1 MATKVT
7 NRVMIQE
14 SRFKGETRR
23 YEIYNNKFIKV
34 NIHNIFGDKV
44 YHINMDILEPWPG
57 QYRKLSPRWMLSLAY
72 FSLATLVFSV
82 YLYLHQDQQTL
93 ARLVPFIS
101 LFIFLTLGSLLM
113 FLYRSPNVYEFR
125 TRYGA
130 CSVISFLQNKPS
142 KKEFKTFIDELKMR
156 VLAASQVI
164 TRNMQQMMEI
174 ELEELNRLKNQGI
187 IHEQDCL
194 KAQKRIKQMTIH

>member
-7 NRVMIQE
+7 NRVMTQD
-14 SRFKGETRR
+14 SRFKGEKRR

-34 NIHNIFGDKV
+34 NIHNIFGDRV
-44 YHINMDILEPWPG
+44 YHINMDILEPWPSEH
-57 QYRKLSPRWMLSLAY
+57 RKLSPRWMLSLTY
-72 FSLATLVFSV
+72 FSLATLIFSV
-82 YLYLHQDQQTL
+82 YLYLHQDQNTL

-130 CSVISFLQNKPS
+130 CVVISFLQNNPS
-142 KKEFKTFIDELKMR
+142 KKEFKNFMDELKMR

-164 TRNMQQMMEI
+164 TLNMQQMMEI
-174 ELEELNRLKNQGI
+174 ELEELNRLKNQNI
-187 IHEQDCL
+187 IFENDCI
-194 KAQKRIKQMTIH
+194 KAKKRIKQMTLH